1 MSTLA
6 TVDKSQKGFVDR
18 VDFIRLLC
26 NNNDIDERRAVKIF
40 QLIDDDGDGRI
51 SYTQMLRVVRWRTFI
66 FFKKI
71 YFSKISKKLKIQIE
85 KWW

>member
-18 VDFIRLLC
+18 ADFIRLLC
-26 NNNDIDERRAVKIF
+26 NNDIDERRAVKIF

-51 SYTQMLRVVRWRTFI
+51 SYTQMLRIVRWVLL
-66 FFKKI
+66 FFQKKN
-71 YFSKISKKLKIQIE
+71 YFSKISKKLKIQKVK

>member
-18 VDFIRLLC
+18 ADFIRLLC
-26 NNNDIDERRAVKIF
+26 NNNNDIDERRAVKIF

-51 SYTQMLRVVRWRTFI
+51 SYTQMLRVVRWVL
-66 FFKKI
+66 
-71 YFSKISKKLKIQIE
+71 YFSKNLFFYN
-85 KWW
+85 